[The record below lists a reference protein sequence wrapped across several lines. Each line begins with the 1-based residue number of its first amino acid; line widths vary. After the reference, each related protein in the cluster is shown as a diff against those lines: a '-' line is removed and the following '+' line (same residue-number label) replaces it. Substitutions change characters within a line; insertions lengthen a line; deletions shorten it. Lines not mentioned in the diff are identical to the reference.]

1 MPFGSRE
8 VLIPKASASRSVIR
22 VAVLRSGVATKNNV
36 LKINASNGSPALS
49 AIPRTPHLSP
59 QRRTA
64 ASKRTRATANP
75 IRIKIPKSVSNFAP

>member
-36 LKINASNGSPALS
+36 LKINASNGSPA
-49 AIPRTPHLSP
+49 
-59 QRRTA
+59 
-64 ASKRTRATANP
+64 
-75 IRIKIPKSVSNFAP
+75 